1 MPAQTS
7 GHSID
12 LRRLYWAGPLT
23 VAAAVAAVRVLQVVA
38 VAVLDP
44 AERSL
49 SRSEEPAVLTAVL
62 VAVAVV
68 VFAIVG
74 SEASNPIGVFRRI
87 AFAALIVSCLPDL
100 ALGFGLLV
108 RNEGWPL
115 AVAFTLM
122 HVVAWAVTVSM
133 LTRLTSVPRG
143 V

>member
-1 MPAQTS
+1 MLVQTS
-7 GHSID
+7 AHTFD
-12 LRRLYWAGPLT
+12 LRRLYWAGPVT

-49 SRSEEPAVLTAVL
+49 LRSEEPAVLTAVL
-62 VAVAVV
+62 VTIAVV

-74 SEASNPIGVFRRI
+74 SETSNPIGVFRRI

-100 ALGFGLLV
+100 ALGFGLLIP
-108 RNEGWPL
+108 NEGWPL
-115 AVAFTLM
+115 AVVFTLM

-133 LTRLTSVPRG
+133 LTHLTAVPRLE
-143 V
+143 